1 MGNFGI
7 QTEKGLIT
15 FFGRKVAQAMP
26 RNHAGQA
33 GDDGVKQM
41 LVDLEGVSDLKTLK
55 NLLIAL
61 KNEVD

>member
-15 FFGRKVAQAMP
+15 FGRKVAQAMP

-33 GDDGVKQM
+33 GDDGVK
-41 LVDLEGVSDLKTLK
+41 
-55 NLLIAL
+55 
-61 KNEVD
+61 